1 MAAPVTGETRYF
13 GYWRLRVG
21 VPDLDEDPRVVARQ
35 EHVPGM
41 KPTAGHGGRQGTE
54 FEVAV

>member
-35 EHVPGM
+35 AQVP
-41 KPTAGHGGRQGTE
+41 PLA
-54 FEVAV
+54 